1 MLPISYAGVSL
12 LLLGIGLLVAE
23 LFLPT
28 FGLLGAGGVV
38 AFVLGSLF
46 LFDAPS
52 QEIMIAR
59 SVIVTVALCA
69 GLMMFALTML
79 AARAWRQKPVSG
91 TGGLVGAR
99 GEVRVRI
106 APRGKVWVNG
116 EYWNAESEEE
126 IEVGQ
131 KIEVV
136 ALQGLMMRV
145 RKAAE
150 Q

>member
-1 MLPISYAGVSL
+1 
-12 LLLGIGLLVAE
+12 
-23 LFLPT
+23 
-28 FGLLGAGGVV
+28 
-38 AFVLGSLF
+38 
-46 LFDAPS
+46 
-52 QEIMIAR
+52 
-59 SVIVTVALCA
+59 
-69 GLMMFALTML
+69 MFALTML